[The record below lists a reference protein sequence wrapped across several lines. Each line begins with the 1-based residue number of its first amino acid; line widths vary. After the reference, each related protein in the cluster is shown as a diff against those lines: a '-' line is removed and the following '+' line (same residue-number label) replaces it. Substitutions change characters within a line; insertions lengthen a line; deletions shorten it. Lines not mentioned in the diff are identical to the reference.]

1 MNKFTIRSVQA
12 CAAAAAALCAVPAV
26 LAQNAP
32 AAKPA
37 ATGGLEEV
45 IVTARR
51 REEQLQDVPIAITAF
66 SGEALVLRGAA
77 DIAELAQSVPSVTL
91 EASRATN
98 STLTAF
104 IRGVGQQDPL
114 AGFEQGV
121 ALYVDDVYIARPQ
134 GSLLDIYDVERI
146 EVLRGPQGTLYGRNA
161 VGGAIKYVTRR
172 LADEPE
178 LNLKASFGTYG
189 QMDLVGVGSMPLGE
203 MFRVGGAVAYLTR
216 DGYGENLTTG
226 RENYDKDVLGF
237 RVSAEFLPSDDLS
250 VRIAYDNTDDDSNAV
265 AGYRPFPGTVSGDP
279 VLNDLRDT
287 TSGAP
292 QQPSTAGINGNNE
305 VETEGT
311 SLTIDWAVTESWTL
325 RSITAYREDYTESVI
340 DFDSLEV
347 MDFDGQVIYDNDQ
360 FSQELQV
367 LYSSDRLNVV
377 SGLYYLDAG
386 AANDFDVVLGQL
398 AGGVGV
404 TAYTGGSVDTKA
416 WSIFADATYDLTD
429 QWAISLG
436 GRYTDDERTADIF
449 RANYLGIGSP
459 FFGNEAA
466 PRLAV
471 TSDFEAD
478 RTYTNFSPRLNVSY
492 SFSDD
497 VTAYAGYSEGW
508 KAGSFDPRGANL
520 VTPEVEKGFEPEVL
534 DSYEAG
540 LKSTWLDGRA
550 RTNVAVFYSEYQDM
564 QIPGS
569 VAIDTNGD
577 GVNDNFVGTVTNAAE
592 STIAGI
598 EVEGNVL
605 LTDALSVQFALS
617 LLDTEIDEWIVNGV
631 DVSGQREIQN
641 TPETMA
647 YLGFTYAT
655 DIAEGAANF
664 NLNASYRDDVSQ
676 FEVTNAYID
685 QESVTLLNASVVWTS
700 PSGQWLLGLY
710 GKNLTDEDVRTAGYC
725 FGNPATTGCPS
736 ALGLENNLTV
746 FYAAPRT
753 FTGTVGFRF

>member
-1 MNKFTIRSVQA
+1 MNKFAIRSVKA

-26 LAQNAP
+26 LAQDAP

-37 ATGGLEEV
+37 VSGGLEEV
-45 IVTARR
+45 VVTARR

-66 SGEALVLRGAA
+66 SGEALLLRGAA
-77 DIAELAQSVPSVTL
+77 DIGELAQTVPSVTL

-134 GSLLDIYDVERI
+134 GSLLDIYDVDRI

-189 QMDLVGVGSMPLGE
+189 QMDLVGIGSMPLGE
-203 MFRVGGAVAYLTR
+203 MFRIGGAVAYLTR
-216 DGYGENLTTG
+216 DGYGDNVTTG

-237 RVSAEFLPSDDLS
+237 RLSAEFLPSDDLS
-250 VRIAYDNTDDDSNAV
+250 VRIAYDNTDDTSNAV
-265 AGYRPFPGTVSGDP
+265 AGYRPFPGAVSGSP

-287 TSGAP
+287 ASGAP
-292 QQPSTAGINGNNE
+292 NQPSTAGINGNNE

-311 SLTIDWAVTESWTL
+311 SLTIDWAISDRWTF
-325 RSITAYREDYTESVI
+325 RSITAYREDYTESII

-377 SGLYYLDAG
+377 TGLYYLDAG
-386 AANDFDVVLGQL
+386 ASNDFDVVLGQL
-398 AGGVGV
+398 VGGIGV
-404 TAYTGGSVDTKA
+404 TAFTGGSVDTEA

-429 QWAISLG
+429 QWALSLG
-436 GRYTDDERTADIF
+436 GRYTEDERTADVF

-459 FFGNEAA
+459 FFGNAAA
-466 PRLAV
+466 PLLAV
-471 TSDFEAD
+471 SSDFKAD
-478 RTYTNFSPRLNVSY
+478 RTYTNFSPRVNVSY
-492 SFSDD
+492 RFSDD
-497 VTAYAGYSEGW
+497 ATAYAGYSEGW

-520 VTPEVEKGFEPEVL
+520 VTPEVEKGFDPEVL
-534 DSYEAG
+534 DSYEIG
-540 LKSTWLDGRA
+540 FKTTWLDGRA
-550 RTNVAVFYSEYQDM
+550 RTNVAFFYSEYQDM

-569 VAIDTNGD
+569 VGIDSDGD
-577 GVNDNFVGTVTNAAE
+577 GVNDGFVGTVTNAAE
-592 STIAGI
+592 STITGV
-598 EVEGNVL
+598 EVEGNL
-605 LTDALSVQFALS
+605 LVTDALSLQFALS
-617 LLDTEIDEWIVNGV
+617 LLDTKIDEWIVNGI
-631 DVSGQREIQN
+631 DVSNQREIQN

-647 YLGFTYAT
+647 YLGLTYST
-655 DIAEGAANF
+655 DIFEGAANF
-664 NLNASYRDDVSQ
+664 NVNASYRDDVSQ
-676 FEVTNAYID
+676 FEITNALID
-685 QESVTLLNASVVWTS
+685 QEAVTLLNASVVWTS

-710 GKNLTDEDVRTAGYC
+710 GKNLTDEDVRTSGYC

-736 ALGLENNLTV
+736 ALGLENNVTV

>member
-1 MNKFTIRSVQA
+1 MNKFVIRSVQA

-26 LAQNAP
+26 LAQDAP

-172 LADEPE
+172 LGEEPE
-178 LNLKASFGTYG
+178 LSLKASFGRYD
-189 QMDLVGVGSMPLGE
+189 QLDLVAVGSMPLGE
-203 MFRVGGAVAYLTR
+203 MFRIGGAVASLTR
-216 DGYGENLTTG
+216 DGYGDNLTTG
-226 RENYDKDVLGF
+226 RENYDKDVLGY

-250 VRIAYDNTDDDSNAV
+250 VRIAYDKTNDDSNAV
-265 AGYRPFPGTVSGDP
+265 AGHRPFPGTVSGYP
-279 VLNDLRDT
+279 VLNDVRDT
-287 TSGAP
+287 ASGAP

-311 SLTIDWAVTESWTL
+311 SLTIDWAVTDRWTL

-347 MDFDGQVIYDNDQ
+347 MDVDGQVIYDNDQ

-377 SGLYYLDAG
+377 TGLYYLDAG
-386 AANDFDVVLGQL
+386 ASNDFDVVLGQL
-398 AGGVGV
+398 VGGVGV
-404 TAYTGGSVDTKA
+404 TAFTGGSVDTEA
-416 WSIFADATYDLTD
+416 WSIFADATYELTD
-429 QWAISLG
+429 KWAVSLG
-436 GRYTDDERTADIF
+436 GRYTEDERKADIF

-459 FFGNEAA
+459 FFGNVAA

-497 VTAYAGYSEGW
+497 VSAYAGYSEGW

-520 VTPEVEKGFEPEVL
+520 VTPEVEKGFDPEEL
-534 DSYEAG
+534 DSYEIG
-540 LKSTWLDGRA
+540 LKATWLDGRA
-550 RTNVAVFYSEYQDM
+550 LTNVAVFYSEYQDM

-569 VAIDTNGD
+569 IGIDSDGD
-577 GVNDNFVGTVTNAAE
+577 GVNDGFVGTVTNAAE

-598 EVEGNVL
+598 EFEGNVL
-605 LTDALSVQFALS
+605 LTDALSVQVALS

-641 TPETMA
+641 TPDTMA
-647 YLGFTYAT
+647 YLGFTYST

-676 FEVTNAYID
+676 FEIPNAFID
-685 QESVTLLNASVVWTS
+685 QDAVTLLNASVVWTS
-700 PSGQWLLGLY
+700 PSGQWLLGFY

-736 ALGLENNLTV
+736 ALGLENNVAV

>member
-1 MNKFTIRSVQA
+1 VRA
-12 CAAAAAALCAVPAV
+12 CAAAAATLCAVPAV
-26 LAQNAP
+26 LAQDAP

-51 REEQLQDVPIAITAF
+51 REEQLQDVPIAVTAF

-77 DIAELAQSVPSVTL
+77 DIAELAQAVPSVTL

-134 GSLLDIYDVERI
+134 GSLLDIYDVDRI

-172 LADEPE
+172 LADEPD
-178 LNLKASFGTYG
+178 LNLKASYG
-189 QMDLVGVGSMPLGE
+189 SYDQVDLVGVGSMPLGE
-203 MFRVGGAVAYLTR
+203 MFRIGGAVAYLTR
-216 DGYGENLTTG
+216 DGYGDNRTTG
-226 RENYDKDVLGF
+226 RENYDKDVLGY
-237 RVSAEFLPSDDLS
+237 RVSAEFLPSEDLS

-265 AGYRPFPGTVSGDP
+265 AGYRPFPGAVSGYP

-287 TSGAP
+287 ASGAP
-292 QQPSTAGINGNNE
+292 NQPSTAGINGNNE

-311 SLTIDWAVTESWTL
+311 SLTIDWAVTDRWTL
-325 RSITAYREDYTESVI
+325 RSITAYREDYTESII
-340 DFDSLEV
+340 DFDSLDV
-347 MDFDGQVIYDNDQ
+347 MDLDGQVIYDNDQ

-377 SGLYYLDAG
+377 TGLYYLDAG
-386 AANDFDVVLGQL
+386 ASNDFDVVLGQL
-398 AGGVGV
+398 VGGVGV
-404 TAYTGGSVDTKA
+404 TAFTGGSVDTEA
-416 WSIFADATYDLTD
+416 WSIFADATYELTD
-429 QWAISLG
+429 QWAVSLG
-436 GRYTDDERTADIF
+436 GRYTDDERTADVF

-471 TSDFEAD
+471 SSDFEAD
-478 RTYTNFSPRLNVSY
+478 RTYTNFSPRVNVSY

-520 VTPEVEKGFEPEVL
+520 VTPEVEKGFDPEVL
-534 DSYEAG
+534 DSYEVG

-569 VAIDTNGD
+569 VGIDSDGD
-577 GVNDNFVGTVTNAAE
+577 GVNDGFVGTVTNAAE
-592 STIAGI
+592 STISGI
-598 EVEGNVL
+598 EVEGSML
-605 LTDALSVQFALS
+605 LTDALSVQLALS
-617 LLDTEIDEWIVNGV
+617 LLDTNIDEWIVNGV
-631 DVSGQREIQN
+631 DVSNQREIQN

-647 YLGFTYAT
+647 YLGFTYVT

-664 NLNASYRDDVSQ
+664 NVNASYRDDVSQ
-676 FEVTNAYID
+676 FEIPNAFID
-685 QESVTLLNASVVWTS
+685 QESVTLLNASMVWTS
-700 PSGQWLLGLY
+700 PTGQWLLGLY

-736 ALGLENNLTV
+736 ALGLENNITV

-753 FTGTVGFRF
+753 FTGTIGFRF